1 MPLGCELWLSFCT
14 VPPLLPLSALLI
26 VTNNLRLPCASPVLC
41 GILSLGP
48 PFDTFT
54 GSCSMTR
61 VPILHPLSAVRLQS
75 TGILPSAMQ
84 YCIHKCA
91 SKSDFHFQT
100 LSCAPTRP
108 TCYIPLHRNKIMND
122 VQLHQYHQHLQSN
135 NTYLGRHDD
144 SLPGPGFFFYND
156 SMHYWSHPIQPGQ
169 EKSQNFLPRGHQ
181 NDLHVK
187 FGIACFRPRSYAE
200 PIDGRLADLIP
211 AQFKT
216 NTRWIEA
223 APTICMAD
231 INVID
236 HTGAAVPENLLAS
249 TLGGATVDIAFTLR
263 GWKFGRDATWGF
275 ALDVKQIVVLR
286 PEQTEIAPPFPFYNP
301 ITPPRSNTAYYPPM
315 PMTPSN
321 TAGSSITRTMMRSS
335 NGYPVVHAPVPNYMG
350 PYANFASGGGV
361 GSIGNAV
368 HHSDQAL
375 LHGGGSNVPS
385 IDTGVAPYINNANIM
400 NGPTNIRNGVHSN
413 GVNNAPFPFLNTI
426 NQPTDFNPGASSNGI
441 TSDTQNFTS
450 GYMAQYMTSSHVDGQ
465 TPSSTMVANTA
476 EPLNPQVLTSRVQLR
491 SPFHGSANVN
501 NTALQQQLFT
511 HEAEFIT
518 DVNPPS
524 PRCSQPPF
532 PPNEEPRS
540 NIVMPN
546 FEWEDDSIAKSPL
559 VISKRKRK
567 TRTFPD
573 MRTSSAVNTTVN
585 RSSPDHSS
593 TIGRPAVSQAQVPT
607 AYHTTGEHHTGTHTP
622 TNEGDAGNVKGQK
635 RAAPDES
642 GDNPIPSKSA
652 KSDTSHHVRGGKGN

>member
-26 VTNNLRLPCASPVLC
+26 V
-41 GILSLGP
+41 
-48 PFDTFT
+48 
-54 GSCSMTR
+54 
-61 VPILHPLSAVRLQS
+61 
-75 TGILPSAMQ
+75 

-144 SLPGPGFFFYND
+144 SLPGPGFFFYNN
-156 SMHYWSHPIQPGQ
+156 SMHYWTREITKLLT
-169 EKSQNFLPRGHQ
+169 KSDVEPTRYLWFNEGGHQ

-375 LHGGGSNVPS
+375 C
-385 IDTGVAPYINNANIM
+385 VAPYINNANIM

-532 PPNEEPRS
+532 PPNEEPHS

-607 AYHTTGEHHTGTHTP
+607 VPYTTDSYPNNAGPASARTLSAYHTTGEHHTGTHTP

>member
-1 MPLGCELWLSFCT
+1 
-14 VPPLLPLSALLI
+14 
-26 VTNNLRLPCASPVLC
+26 
-41 GILSLGP
+41 
-48 PFDTFT
+48 
-54 GSCSMTR
+54 
-61 VPILHPLSAVRLQS
+61 
-75 TGILPSAMQ
+75 
-84 YCIHKCA
+84 
-91 SKSDFHFQT
+91 
-100 LSCAPTRP
+100 
-108 TCYIPLHRNKIMND
+108 MND

-156 SMHYWSHPIQPGQ
+156 SMHHWSHPIQPGQ
-169 EKSQNFLPRGHQ
+169 EKPRTIVLHMVGRVSGQGNFISLPGCVASLLGSPSASEKIRLKSLRRTALLGGARAGPFPQDWVPAMTKLKELTKLLTKSDVEPTRYLWFNEGGQQ

-187 FGIACFRPRSYAE
+187 FGVPCFRVRTSSFTNSSLLEFTFLQPRSYAE

-249 TLGGATVDIAFTLR
+249 TLGGATVDVAFTLR

-286 PEQTEIAPPFPFYNP
+286 PEQTEIASPFPLYNP
-301 ITPPRSNTAYYPPM
+301 ITPPRSNTAYYPPT

-321 TAGSSITRTMMRSS
+321 TAGSSITRTMNRSS
-335 NGYPVVHAPVPNYMG
+335 NGYPVVQSPVPNYMG
-350 PYANFASGGGV
+350 PYANFGNGGGV
-361 GSIGNAV
+361 GSTGNAV
-368 HHSDQAL
+368 HHSDQAHM
-375 LHGGGSNVPS
+375 HGAGSNVPS
-385 IDTGVAPYINNANIM
+385 IDTGVAPYINNANII
-400 NGPTNIRNGVHSN
+400 NGATNIRNGFD
-413 GVNNAPFPFLNTI
+413 NAPYPFLNTI
-426 NQPTDFNPGASSNGI
+426 NQRTEFNPGASSNGI
-441 TSDTQNFTS
+441 TSDAENLTS
-450 GYMAQYMTSSHVDGQ
+450 GYMAQYMCPSHVQGQ
-465 TPSSTMVANTA
+465 TPSSSMVANTA
-476 EPLNPQVLTSRVQLR
+476 EPLNPLLLSSRVQLR

-501 NTALQQQLFT
+501 NTALQQQLIT
-511 HEAEFIT
+511 HHAEFMT

-524 PRCSQPPF
+524 PRCSQPPI
-532 PPNEEPRS
+532 PPNEEQRS

-559 VISKRKRK
+559 VISKQ

-573 MRTSSAVNTTVN
+573 MRTTSAANTTVN
-585 RSSPDHSS
+585 RTSPDHSS
-593 TIGRPAVSQAQVPT
+593 TIGRPAASHAQVASVPNT
-607 AYHTTGEHHTGTHTP
+607 SDSYPNNSGPASARPLSAYHTTGDHRTGTHTP
-622 TNEGDAGNVKGQK
+622 TNDGDAGYAKGKK

-642 GDNPIPSKSA
+642 GDNPIPTKSA
-652 KSDTSHHVRGGKGN
+652 KTDSSHQVRGGKGN